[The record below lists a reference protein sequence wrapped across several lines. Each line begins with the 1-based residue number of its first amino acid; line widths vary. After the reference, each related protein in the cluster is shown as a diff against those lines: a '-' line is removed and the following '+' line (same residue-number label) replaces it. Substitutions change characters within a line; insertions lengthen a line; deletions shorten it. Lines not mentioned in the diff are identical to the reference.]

1 MAFDLRRGPLA
12 ATARSAVLAHFYRE
26 EFQKHQQCL
35 REQREC
41 FSEQAIADVE
51 CALARIMAGLDRL
64 CAEDNAAVIMSQ
76 LLQKF
81 DVVTGL
87 SAWSDPKNAH

>member
-1 MAFDLRRGPLA
+1 MQFHLMRGPLA
-12 ATARSAVLAHFYRE
+12 QTARSAVLTHFYRE

-35 REQREC
+35 REQREF
-41 FSEQAIADVE
+41 FSEQAIAEVE

-64 CAEDNAAVIMSQ
+64 CAEDNAPVIMSQ
-76 LLQKF
+76 LLQQF